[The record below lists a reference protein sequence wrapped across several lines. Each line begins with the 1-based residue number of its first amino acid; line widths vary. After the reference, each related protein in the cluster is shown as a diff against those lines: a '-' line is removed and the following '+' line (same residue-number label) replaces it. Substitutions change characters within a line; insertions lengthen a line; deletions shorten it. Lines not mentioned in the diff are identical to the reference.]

1 MKGSKIIQ
9 LFEDTVKKQD
19 PSLMEKVQ
27 VMAADAQMKI
37 HDLHARAIAC
47 HCECMGMNAENMIA
61 ACQGNQSPFSSAK
74 YFEVME
80 KWELLNEKGKP
91 II

>member
-27 VMAADAQMKI
+27 VMAANAQMKI

-47 HCECMGMNAENMIA
+47 HCECRGMNAENTIA
-61 ACQGNQSPFSSAK
+61 VYQGNRTPYSSAK

-80 KWELLNEKGKP
+80 KWGLANEKGEP